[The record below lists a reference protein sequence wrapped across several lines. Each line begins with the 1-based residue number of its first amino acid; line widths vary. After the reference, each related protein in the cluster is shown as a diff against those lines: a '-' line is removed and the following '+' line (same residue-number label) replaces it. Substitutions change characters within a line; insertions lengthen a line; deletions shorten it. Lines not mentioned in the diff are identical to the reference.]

1 MGLNQ
6 TIKQMRVTLRLIF
19 NRKKRLNHM
28 GTALVEIVATL
39 NGKRRYFTTNQLIK
53 PNEWHKKKHETTIS
67 YINTVIAK
75 QHNELKDF
83 SEKWF
88 VLHDSFTIQ
97 DFDHFKA
104 PVLKTAKVIL
114 TFTDFF
120 RQQLEL
126 EKTKIAFVTYRQQ
139 KTALNYF
146 TKFRSKV
153 LFSEL
158 NFALIEEYDQFLRSN
173 ELHQNTI
180 HKRHRELKKYI
191 NLAIKHDHLV
201 QSPYTKFKMWKVP
214 VDTMY
219 LTDEE
224 RRRFED
230 LTFTPEDSPLL
241 LMAKDM
247 FLIGCYC
254 GLRYSDIDRLNNTNF
269 ETTDKGLKL
278 IYKAKKTDKK
288 DGLPLWALFSGKP
301 EIIAQKYLNKGK
313 KRLYRHNFHLQPY
326 LLTQLICYFI

>member
-1 MGLNQ
+1 
-6 TIKQMRVTLRLIF
+6 
-19 NRKKRLNHM
+19 
-28 GTALVEIVATL
+28 
-39 NGKRRYFTTNQLIK
+39 
-53 PNEWHKKKHETTIS
+53 
-67 YINTVIAK
+67 
-75 QHNELKDF
+75 
-83 SEKWF
+83 
-88 VLHDSFTIQ
+88 
-97 DFDHFKA
+97 
-104 PVLKTAKVIL
+104 
-114 TFTDFF
+114 
-120 RQQLEL
+120 
-126 EKTKIAFVTYRQQ
+126 
-139 KTALNYF
+139 
-146 TKFRSKV
+146 
-153 LFSEL
+153 
-158 NFALIEEYDQFLRSN
+158 
-173 ELHQNTI
+173 
-180 HKRHRELKKYI
+180 
-191 NLAIKHDHLV
+191 
-201 QSPYTKFKMWKVP
+201 MWKVP

-247 FLIGCYC
+247 FLISCYC

-301 EIIAQKYLNKGK
+301 EIIAQKHLNKGK

>member
-1 MGLNQ
+1 
-6 TIKQMRVTLRLIF
+6 
-19 NRKKRLNHM
+19 M

-53 PNEWHKKKHETTIS
+53 PNEWHTKKHETTIS

-88 VLHDSFTIQ
+88 VLHDSFTPQ

-114 TFTDFF
+114 TFTYFF

-173 ELHQNTI
+173 
-180 HKRHRELKKYI
+180 
-191 NLAIKHDHLV
+191 
-201 QSPYTKFKMWKVP
+201 
-214 VDTMY
+214 
-219 LTDEE
+219 
-224 RRRFED
+224 
-230 LTFTPEDSPLL
+230 
-241 LMAKDM
+241 
-247 FLIGCYC
+247 
-254 GLRYSDIDRLNNTNF
+254 
-269 ETTDKGLKL
+269 
-278 IYKAKKTDKK
+278 
-288 DGLPLWALFSGKP
+288 
-301 EIIAQKYLNKGK
+301 
-313 KRLYRHNFHLQPY
+313 
-326 LLTQLICYFI
+326 